1 MGGDRGG
8 CLPQGFTS
16 SHSVCR
22 GWLRCFEM
30 GSVQRLSPPANRVSI
45 GDPTGSGD
53 TGESAG
59 AGVIV
64 SSAPTVVRRCF
75 PAIHANKGVLMVGN
89 ETTYEDGHGTRKNI
103 TDLVE
108 GAK

>member
-1 MGGDRGG
+1 MPASGVHFFPL
-8 CLPQGFTS
+8 CLQGLAEVLRDGECPAVITPS
-16 SHSVCR
+16 KPREYWGPHRIGRHWGVCR
-22 GWLRCFEM
+22 
-30 GSVQRLSPPANRVSI
+30 
-45 GDPTGSGD
+45 
-53 TGESAG
+53 